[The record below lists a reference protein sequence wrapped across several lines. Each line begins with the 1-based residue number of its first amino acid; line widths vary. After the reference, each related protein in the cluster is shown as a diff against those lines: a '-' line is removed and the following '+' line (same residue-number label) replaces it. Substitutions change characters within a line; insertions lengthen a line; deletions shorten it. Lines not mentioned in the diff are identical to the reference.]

1 MKPVS
6 FGVAGEICIGG
17 YGVGKGYLNREELT
31 KEKFIENPFNF
42 DNDENN
48 RIMYRTGDLGKWTS
62 EGEIEYLGRID
73 FQVKING
80 QRLELGEIESKVLEI
95 PGIKECVV
103 IDKKKENGEK
113 YLVCYYISSN
123 DENKLYNKDI
133 RKYLNEKLPRYMVPN
148 YYIRI
153 KEIPLSSTGK
163 LNRRGLPEPSKEDL
177 ITEVYVAPETRIEK
191 TICEIY
197 SDIYNIELN
206 EIGRNHDFYELGGD
220 SLNAIRISSRIE
232 KELNIKIYIK
242 DIMSHPIIY
251 DLSKYIE
258 SIINNDNN
266 DASKI
271 EVITKRNCKEFPVTS
286 QQLGVY
292 VDSIKQPNSIIYNIP
307 SIYRLNKNINKEKV
321 KDSLLKIFSNQ
332 EILKS
337 KYYEKEINGKTEI
350 YGYIDED
357 CSLKFE
363 EYSYEEI
370 GRFIRP
376 FELDKAPLM
385 RVGFVKDEILLID
398 LHHIICDGSTMLIL
412 MKELNQYYYDEE

>member
-80 QRLELGEIESKVLEI
+80 QRLELGEIESKVLEM
-95 PGIKECVV
+95 PEIKQCVV
-103 IDKKKENGEK
+103 IDRKKENGEK

-220 SLNAIRISSRIE
+220 SLILFVFHQ
-232 KELNIKIYIK
+232 ELK
-242 DIMSHPIIY
+242 
-251 DLSKYIE
+251 
-258 SIINNDNN
+258 
-266 DASKI
+266 
-271 EVITKRNCKEFPVTS
+271 
-286 QQLGVY
+286 
-292 VDSIKQPNSIIYNIP
+292 
-307 SIYRLNKNINKEKV
+307 KN
-321 KDSLLKIFSNQ
+321 
-332 EILKS
+332 
-337 KYYEKEINGKTEI
+337 
-350 YGYIDED
+350 
-357 CSLKFE
+357 
-363 EYSYEEI
+363 
-370 GRFIRP
+370 
-376 FELDKAPLM
+376 
-385 RVGFVKDEILLID
+385 
-398 LHHIICDGSTMLIL
+398 
-412 MKELNQYYYDEE
+412 